1 MTLELKAL
9 SADDG
14 RDVYEMLQELPCDE
28 NGFVNAANGLSF
40 KAYRT
45 WLERCRRD
53 AEQEGIVDGWRVP
66 QSTFW
71 LYADGRPVG
80 IGKIRHFLTEAL
92 RREGGTIGY
101 AVRPSERGKGFGK
114 ALLSALLEKCRELS
128 IDRALLTVREDNVP
142 SLRTALA
149 CGGVLEKTENG
160 RHYLW
165 VDLK

>member
-1 MTLELKAL
+1 MNLELKAL

-14 RDVYEMLQELPCDE
+14 QDVYEMLQELPREE
-28 NGFVNAANGLSF
+28 NGFVNSANGLSF
-40 KAYRT
+40 REYKT
-45 WLERCRRD
+45 WLAYGRES
-53 AEQEGIVDGWRVP
+53 AMQKGIVDGWRVP
-66 QSTFW
+66 RSAYW

-80 IGKIRHFLTEAL
+80 IGMIRHFLTEAL

-128 IDRALLTVREDNVP
+128 IDRALVTVHEDNVP
-142 SLRTALA
+142 SLRTALS

-160 RHYLW
+160 RHYIW

>member
-1 MTLELKAL
+1 MKAL

-14 RDVYEMLQELPCDE
+14 RDVYEMLQELPREE
-28 NGFVNAANGLSF
+28 NGFVNSANGLSF
-40 KAYRT
+40 GEYKT

-53 AEQEGIVDGWRVP
+53 AEQKGIVDGWRVP

-114 ALLSALLEKCRELS
+114 ALLAALLEKCRELS

-142 SLRTALA
+142 SLRTALTG
-149 CGGVLEKTENG
+149 GGVLEKTENG
-160 RHYLW
+160 RHYIW